1 MLVLRVA
8 AVLGFGCVVETVD
21 PLMLR
26 IVVVPNNDSHW
37 HFTVVKLTMWI

>member
-8 AVLGFGCVVETVD
+8 AVLGFGYVVVTVV

-26 IVVVPNNDSHW
+26 IVG
-37 HFTVVKLTMWI
+37 VKIFGSQWRCEFEITL